1 MLWLLAM
8 LLLSTSTSALLL
20 PSLPLPEPSSEAALA
35 AYVGAFSATHVGLSA
50 VRDGFIA
57 GFGRGA
63 GALGLV
69 GKEGWV
75 LPAIWLGDGS
85 AKDDATGQEKVWPDE
100 ATAGR
105 QLFRVFYS
113 VVAAVT
119 LGGAFAAFGEV
130 QRSSSV
136 LPLLEPLV
144 HATSSSSSSSSS
156 SSFSSFS
163 SSAARGVL
171 FFIAAAA
178 QGVSLASL
186 VNPSPLSLVPGF
198 EADADAP
205 LQLRRD
211 DSLKL
216 RPYGLTRITRHP
228 LILPVVPW
236 GVANALLAGGR
247 AADVL
252 LFVGLAVYALVGCYA
267 QDVRAVSIGRGSG
280 YRGPSSLFVG

>member
-105 QLFRVFYS
+105 QLFRHTQVLNSTELDF
-113 VVAAVT
+113 V
-119 LGGAFAAFGEV
+119 
-130 QRSSSV
+130 RSHVESSL
-136 LPLLEPLV
+136 LPLP
-144 HATSSSSSSSSS
+144 
-156 SSFSSFS
+156 
-163 SSAARGVL
+163 
-171 FFIAAAA
+171 
-178 QGVSLASL
+178 
-186 VNPSPLSLVPGF
+186 
-198 EADADAP
+198 
-205 LQLRRD
+205 
-211 DSLKL
+211 
-216 RPYGLTRITRHP
+216 
-228 LILPVVPW
+228 PW
-236 GVANALLAGGR
+236 VA
-247 AADVL
+247 
-252 LFVGLAVYALVGCYA
+252 
-267 QDVRAVSIGRGSG
+267 
-280 YRGPSSLFVG
+280 